1 MNLKEIREAVE
12 RELVFDPN
20 IEAHREDV
28 NKLINAQYMQIMDSQ
43 AWPFRHKI
51 AEVRLMKDRE
61 IAKTALTNVTG
72 GRSLTAPDS
81 NFTTGHTSDVN
92 VDELAGHVIDFG
104 STVDEDSNNNQA
116 SGYDIGGASLDR
128 NRTSYVIERAY
139 KSAGNTVTIHPDP
152 RYNYAD
158 FGSGNAT
165 VKALKYRL
173 PNDCAEVLG
182 VMSRD
187 DDRGLIH
194 QIDLP
199 AERQYM
205 LNPDET
211 GDPTVWMTDPLL
223 VSRSTGFD
231 DYGREFF
238 ERHSN
243 RPMSLLSSSESSTGG
258 YLPDKTRFQYFVVWQ
273 YAGRVSPPSPITEA
287 TTQGNGSTHTNKIV
301 LYFHNDDVMDSQYLG
316 RQRLVFRRMA
326 ESEGNTPV
334 PYSDK
339 NWGPWLLAAVIDD
352 PSVTNYNDTSA
363 SSKANWMH
371 ASLERRWEDYEPPG
385 QYQYVRFWP
394 RPDTDKT
401 VEVRYLARAKKLYGE
416 TATPELPLEYHP
428 LIVHKVVQMLA
439 IRHEAPDL
447 SKVHGKLALELERR
461 MRRRYLNSK
470 GQVRRRK
477 SHFSQ
482 KHHAVEIP
490 TVDYVNT

>member
-12 RELVFDPN
+12 RELVFDPD
-20 IEAHREDV
+20 IEAHREDL
-28 NKLINAQYMQIMDSQ
+28 NKMINTQYMSIMDSQ

-51 AEVRLMKDRE
+51 AEVRLMKDRT
-61 IAKTALTNVTG
+61 ITKTTAANLTG
-72 GRSLTAPDS
+72 GKSLTIPNS
-81 NFTTGHTSDVN
+81 NYVANDVTDVN

-104 STVDEDSNNNQA
+104 AQTDYDKKNNQ
-116 SGYDIGGASLDR
+116 SPGYNIGDDSLTR
-128 NRTSYVIERAY
+128 NRTSYIIERAY
-139 KSAGNTVTIHPDP
+139 ASASSKITIHPDP
-152 RYNYAD
+152 RYVFSD
-158 FGSGNAT
+158 FDSDIT
-165 VKALKYRL
+165 IKALKYRL

-187 DDRGLIH
+187 DDRGLIE
-194 QIDLP
+194 QLDLP

-334 PYSDK
+334 PYTDK

-352 PSVTNYNDTSA
+352 PSVTNYNDTST
-363 SSKANWMH
+363 SNKGNWMH

-416 TATPELPLEYHP
+416 TATPELPLEYHQ
-428 LIVHKVVQMLA
+428 LIVHKVVQLLA
-439 IRHEAPDL
+439 LRHEAPDL
-447 SKVHGKLALELERR
+447 SKIHGKLAQDLEKR
-461 MRRRYLNSK
+461 MRLRYLASK
-470 GQVRRRK
+470 GQIRRRK

-490 TVDYVNT
+490 TIDYVNT